1 MRLIPSKLGSLP
13 RWLAQISFALLLL
26 TLAVKA
32 QQMTANNVDRDA
44 IRAVIQRQLQAFQKN
59 NAEEAFTFASPEI
72 RATFG
77 TAKNFFQAVKTS
89 YAAVYRPRSVMF
101 EKLVMVQ
108 GIPTQE
114 VVLLAPDGDL
124 VKALYLMEKQ
134 PDGTWKIS
142 GCFIVP
148 MQGQTI

>member
-1 MRLIPSKLGSLP
+1 MRLIPSQLGSLP

-26 TLAVKA
+26 TFSVKA
-32 QQMTANNVDRDA
+32 QQMTANNADRDA
-44 IRAVIQRQLQAFQKN
+44 IRAVIQQQLQAFQKDD
-59 NAEEAFTFASPEI
+59 AEEAFTFASPEI
-72 RATFG
+72 RTKFG

-101 EKLVMVQ
+101 EKLVTVQ

-114 VVLLAPDGDL
+114 VVLLAPNGDL

-134 PDGTWKIS
+134 PDNTWKIS

-148 MQGQTI
+148 VQGQTI

>member
-1 MRLIPSKLGSLP
+1 
-13 RWLAQISFALLLL
+13 
-26 TLAVKA
+26 
-32 QQMTANNVDRDA
+32 MTETSSDRDT
-44 IRAVIQRQLQAFQKN
+44 IRSVIQRQLQAFQRD
-59 NAEEAFTFASPEI
+59 NAEEAFTYASPEI
-72 RATFG
+72 RAKFG

-114 VVLLAPDGDL
+114 VVLLDPNGDL

-134 PDGTWKIS
+134 PDGTWKIR
-142 GCFIVP
+142 GCLIVP